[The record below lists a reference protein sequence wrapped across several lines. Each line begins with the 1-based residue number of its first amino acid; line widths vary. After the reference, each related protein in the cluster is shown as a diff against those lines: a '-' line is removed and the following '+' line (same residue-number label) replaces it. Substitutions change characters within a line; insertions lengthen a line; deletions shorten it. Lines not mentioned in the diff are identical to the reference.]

1 MNTYTVTTYNSEG
14 DAALIE
20 LKRRGLLGLDQ
31 VPEIASK
38 AKGVNVQ
45 KELAG
50 SISPKRGDILMQK
63 TLHQRD
69 TEWDD

>member
-14 DAALIE
+14 DAGLIK
-20 LKRRGLLGLDQ
+20 LKRRGLLGLDR
-31 VPEIASK
+31 VPKIASK
-38 AKGVNVQ
+38 AKGVNMQ

-50 SISPKRGDILMQK
+50 SISPERGEILRQK

-69 TEWDD
+69 TELDD